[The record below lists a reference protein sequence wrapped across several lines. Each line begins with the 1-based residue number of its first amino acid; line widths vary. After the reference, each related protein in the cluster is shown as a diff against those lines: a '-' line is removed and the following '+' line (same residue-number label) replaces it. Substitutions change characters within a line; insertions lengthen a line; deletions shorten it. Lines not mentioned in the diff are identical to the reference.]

1 MSFSMYLMKVF
12 FPVTLYS
19 ILLTWVFAHEGEASK
34 PFQMLHLHDA
44 IDIHAHGGWE
54 SRYAL
59 EGRDSLD
66 GGSLWSSSVEA
77 SYDHFF
83 GGLWYGR
90 SSRNDFRELHLGV
103 GVIQRTENMEYYI
116 SYTHLL
122 FPVEEISDSE
132 WGAGFSYDALP
143 FGLASGLDLVYSV
156 DAKGSFFEWTTSK
169 SVEISDLWESSFG
182 TALGWNQDFVSDGHD
197 GWNHISLNA
206 NGRRALSD
214 RLGLVFHGAQSWAI
228 NRDLSFEGDVSLKDF
243 FHFGVSLEAQF

>member
-1 MSFSMYLMKVF
+1 MNFLKFFIIFLLSVF
-12 FPVTLYS
+12 FKQV
-19 ILLTWVFAHEGEASK
+19 G
-34 PFQMLHLHDA
+34 A
-44 IDIHAHGGWE
+44 IESESSRPIKFLQSHKNIETHTHVGWE

-66 GGSLWSSSVEA
+66 GGSLWSNSVEA

-90 SSRNDFRELHLGV
+90 SSSNDFRELHLGV

-169 SVEISDLWESSFG
+169 SV
-182 TALGWNQDFVSDGHD
+182 
-197 GWNHISLNA
+197 
-206 NGRRALSD
+206 
-214 RLGLVFHGAQSWAI
+214 
-228 NRDLSFEGDVSLKDF
+228 
-243 FHFGVSLEAQF
+243 

>member
-1 MSFSMYLMKVF
+1 MNFRELFIIFFLSVF
-12 FPVTLYS
+12 FKQVGASESESSRPIKFLQSHKNIETY
-19 ILLTWVFAHEGEASK
+19 AHV
-34 PFQMLHLHDA
+34 
-44 IDIHAHGGWE
+44 GWE
-54 SRYAL
+54 SRYIL

-66 GGSLWSSSVEA
+66 GESLWSSNVEA
-77 SYDHFF
+77 SYDDLF
-83 GGLWYGR
+83 GEIWYGR
-90 SSRNDFRELHLGV
+90 SSNDSFRELHFGL
-103 GVIQRTENMEYYI
+103 GVIQRIENMEYYI

-156 DAKGSFFEWTTSK
+156 DAKGTFFEWTTSK
-169 SVEISDLWESSFG
+169 SVQIFDLWKSSFG
-182 TALGWNQDFVSDGHD
+182 TTLGWNQDFVSDGHD

-214 RLGLVFHGAQSWAI
+214 GLGLVLHGAQSCAI
-228 NRDLSFEGDVSLKDF
+228 NRDLSFEGDISLKDF